1 MLVEITVESLKAA
14 AQKLSVPTK
23 ESPLSAID
31 EGIRVSAA
39 NNAGG
44 RVTVSD
50 VTAKRVN
57 ELLGVKPVS
66 AETGT
71 PAGETPPVASES
83 KAVASESTAAED
95 DADADES
102 DAEGD
107 DGDA

>member
-1 MLVEITVESLKAA
+1 MLVEITVASLKAA
-14 AQKLSVPTK
+14 AEKLPVPTK
-23 ESPLSAID
+23 ETPLSAID

-50 VTAKRVN
+50 VTAKRVD

-83 KAVASESTAAED
+83 KAVASESAAAED
-95 DADADES
+95 DADES